1 MSYSKKNTKKKIFFV
16 LNTNVM
22 FGAELVNLEIINSLR
37 DKYDFY
43 WVSQSGD
50 VDSFLIDSNIKH
62 IKISSPYSIS
72 KLCEKINIFSLYFFT
87 LFKCYDNIIS
97 KAR

>member
-50 VDSFLIDSNIKH
+50 VDSFLIDSNIKVG
-62 IKISSPYSIS
+62 
-72 KLCEKINIFSLYFFT
+72 EREGT
-87 LFKCYDNIIS
+87 IIDKGVILNES
-97 KAR
+97 YL